1 MDEKIEEIASKARE
15 ILRKIPFAEKEQIDF
30 QTVEYGEPTVTYES
44 SGCGFVQVVNER
56 GQERPSVIAGS
67 FEEMVNYFVD
77 SAITDYAYRYE
88 LAHRRRFESNL
99 RQTDEVREACY
110 HYIDP
115 GKKCIRRDY
124 DDTPHIYLDL
134 FAAYRS
140 ICLKYREE
148 NAISCQPLKD
158 DIDYIADRKYTDT
171 PGGGMYSLKASMEKV
186 RERTERIGANSSE
199 LREAFWQYEKYYR
212 LLKEM
217 K

>member
-1 MDEKIEEIASKARE
+1 MRPVII
-15 ILRKIPFAEKEQIDF
+15 ILI
-30 QTVEYGEPTVTYES
+30 
-44 SGCGFVQVVNER
+44 
-56 GQERPSVIAGS
+56 
-67 FEEMVNYFVD
+67 
-77 SAITDYAYRYE
+77 
-88 LAHRRRFESNL
+88 
-99 RQTDEVREACY
+99 
-110 HYIDP
+110 P
-115 GKKCIRRDY
+115 GKNVSADCDAVRPIFM
-124 DDTPHIYLDL
+124 DL

-148 NAISCQPLKD
+148 NVISCQSLKD

-186 RERTERIGANSSE
+186 RERTERISANSSE

>member
-30 QTVEYGEPTVTYES
+30 QTVEYGDPTVTYES

-56 GQERPSVIAGS
+56 GQERRSVIAGS

-115 GKKCIRRDY
+115 GKKCIRR
-124 DDTPHIYLDL
+124 L
-134 FAAYRS
+134 
-140 ICLKYREE
+140 
-148 NAISCQPLKD
+148 
-158 DIDYIADRKYTDT
+158 
-171 PGGGMYSLKASMEKV
+171 
-186 RERTERIGANSSE
+186 
-199 LREAFWQYEKYYR
+199 
-212 LLKEM
+212 
-217 K
+217 